1 MTTVLPLSAVILSR
15 RSSKSANCAA
25 SDARRPTVEGVR
37 VSEEI
42 EGSLQFDE
50 SPNGRCRQQ
59 FAGIIARRPLLRFE
73 SATQV
78 YSWPRRRL
86 GIHCAAR
93 EINLGSI
100 KLHKGKKTEICN
112 WMASPE
118 RLSAARRRGCCR
130 NESSRQSAAVEE
142 WRAYSAGG
150 GECFAPKLPM
160 TAFAAPACKPCRNQA
175 PAVSRP
181 ETGP

>member
-1 MTTVLPLSAVILSR
+1 MPVNRRRKGFEFRKKSKVRFDLTNRRMGGAVSNSRELLP
-15 RSSKSANCAA
+15 
-25 SDARRPTVEGVR
+25 SD
-37 VSEEI
+37 
-42 EGSLQFDE
+42 
-50 SPNGRCRQQ
+50 
-59 FAGIIARRPLLRFE
+59 PLLRFE
-73 SATQV
+73 SATQA
-78 YSWPRRRL
+78 YSWRQRRP